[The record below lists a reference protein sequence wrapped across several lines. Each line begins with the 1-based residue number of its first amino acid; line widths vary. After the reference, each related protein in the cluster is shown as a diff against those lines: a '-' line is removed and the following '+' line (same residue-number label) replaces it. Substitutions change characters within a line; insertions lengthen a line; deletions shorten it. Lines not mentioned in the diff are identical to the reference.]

1 MAYIEKIKKK
11 KTTFYYLTQTV
22 RVKNKFKKI
31 RKFLG
36 KGKISQKKLKELA
49 KTVEKSLERKINEVK
64 KMKKN
69 EKNNS
74 SNKKTNKKLS
84 ITTKKGDFTKIVSD
98 VVVLPLF
105 EEEKSNPF
113 VNNLPKK
120 LKTEVSGL
128 IKNKIVKGEFGE
140 TRLIN
145 TLGNISPKNILLVG
159 LGKEKELNLEF
170 LRRASAI
177 VLKTVKCYNLK
188 SIVTLLGQCSKKLNS
203 NDVAQAITEGTLLAD
218 YKFDNFKSKKD
229 DKKVDRFV
237 ILTEKDV
244 SSSISSAIEKGTI
257 IAEAT
262 KYTRELVNLP
272 AAIVTPTYLGNEAL
286 KLKDSRIS
294 VKVYGKSEIKRMK
307 MGCLLAVSSGSAEEP
322 RFIVMNYKGGGKKK
336 IAFVGKGLTFDAGGL
351 NLKPTRY
358 IEEMK
363 QDMGGAGSVLGIM
376 KAVKKLKPK
385 INILAVIPSCENL
398 VGGKAYKPGD
408 VLTSYNKKTVEVTN
422 TDAEGRLI
430 LADALGFTEKQKP
443 NIIIDMATLTGA
455 VAVALGPHATGL
467 LSKDQ
472 ALVKKLIKAGE
483 TSGDRVWELPMWEDY
498 KSLVKSDIADV
509 ANSGKG
515 HYAGATEGGIFLSN
529 FVEKVSWAHL
539 DIGGTAWTNEP
550 KFYFSKGATGAG
562 VRLLLKFLDE
572 E

>member
-11 KTTFYYLTQTV
+11 KTTFYYLTQTI
-22 RVKNKFKKI
+22 RLKNKFKKV

-36 KGKISQKKLKELA
+36 KGKISQKKLRELA
-49 KTVEKSLERKINEVK
+49 KTAKKSLENEITEVK
-64 KMKKN
+64 KMRKKDTIN
-69 EKNNS
+69 E
-74 SNKKTNKKLS
+74 KTNKKLI

-105 EEEKSNPF
+105 EEEKSNSF
-113 VNNLPKK
+113 INQLPKK

-128 IKNKIVKGEFGE
+128 IKNKTIKGEFGE

-170 LRRASAI
+170 LRRVSAI

-188 SIVTLLGQCSKKLNS
+188 SIVTLLSQSSTKLNS
-203 NDVAQAITEGTLLAD
+203 DDVAQAITEGTLLAD
-218 YKFDNFKSKKD
+218 YSFDRFKSKKD
-229 DKKVDRFV
+229 EKNVERFV
-237 ILTEKDV
+237 IFTEKD
-244 SSSISSAIEKGTI
+244 INSAIEKGTI

-272 AAIVTPTYLGNEAL
+272 AAIVTPSYLGNEAL

-294 VKVYGKSEIKRMK
+294 VKVYNKSEIKKMK

-322 RFIVMNYKGGGKKK
+322 RFIVINYKGGGKKK

-408 VLTSYNKKTVEVTN
+408 VLTSYNKKTIEVTN

-455 VAVALGPHATGL
+455 VAVALGLHATGL

-472 ALVKKLIKAGE
+472 ALVKKLVKAGE
-483 TSGDRVWELPMWEDY
+483 TSGDRVWQLPMWEDY

-562 VRLLLKFLDE
+562 VRLLLKFLE
-572 E
+572 SE